1 MDKSQHGFSRG
12 RSCATN
18 LLEFLEKATLTV
30 DEGKPFDVVFL
41 DFAKAFDKVPKKRL
55 LKKLYKHGIRGQL
68 LKWIEDWLTGRT
80 QRVVLNGEFSNWLEV
95 LSGVS
100 QGSVLGPLLF
110 LIFIN
115 DIDEA
120 VSTIEIIRKFA
131 DDTKIGNSM
140 VSMEDKQRLQEA
152 LDKLCCWADTW
163 GMSLNT
169 KKCKVMH
176 MGKNNPN
183 HHFVMGGQILD
194 STEEERDIGVT
205 VSSNLK
211 PSAHCAKAAPRQC
224 WDKSPEP
231 SITGTGTSLFACTNN
246 M

>member
-1 MDKSQHGFSRG
+1 M
-12 RSCATN
+12 
-18 LLEFLEKATLTV
+18 EFLEKATVTV

-80 QRVVLNGEFSNWLEV
+80 QRVVLNGEFYEWLQV
-95 LSGVS
+95 LSGVP

-140 VSMEDKQRLQEA
+140 VTMED
-152 LDKLCCWADTW
+152 
-163 GMSLNT
+163 
-169 KKCKVMH
+169 
-176 MGKNNPN
+176 
-183 HHFVMGGQILD
+183 
-194 STEEERDIGVT
+194 
-205 VSSNLK
+205 
-211 PSAHCAKAAPRQC
+211 
-224 WDKSPEP
+224 
-231 SITGTGTSLFACTNN
+231 
-246 M
+246 